1 MSSDGSLYVIK
12 LGSSTIVNHPQI
24 FEEINDIV
32 KRGSRV
38 LLVAGGAEAI
48 KQKYES
54 ISRPMPF
61 LTLPSGD
68 EVRYCSPEEMPY
80 ICEAYHDNIL
90 SRISNHLKE
99 YGLSVYAQLGGDHG
113 LVLGEKA
120 KPLKAIRDGK
130 KIIVRDSLFGQFVS
144 SRATF
149 LKAALVNFDVVC
161 VTPPIWDPELNTY
174 INIDADV
181 LAAHLAVDLEA
192 HHLRFVTGTAGL
204 LQDIQNPHSTIPDV
218 YADDE
223 LSSVEGR
230 MKQKVRAAR
239 LAVQQG
245 ACDVNISGP
254 HTLNTGNK
262 TWFWNVESDLGDFDL
277 LNKVVRIP
285 SVSQDEHELAQYL
298 LDSIRYPSVSGNID
312 EAGNIVFRKGNGP
325 HTLLLLG
332 HIDTV
337 PHVWPVRTDS
347 SGVTGRG
354 VVDAKGCFVNFI
366 HMLEKVDVPEHGSL
380 LVIGAVEEEI
390 SSSKGAFYIRDHYVA
405 DAVIIGE
412 PSGEES
418 LTLGYYG
425 LFKLHITIHRAQEHT
440 AAKDSVSVI
449 DELYSIAGE
458 IRHRVREVDP
468 QSLSSLIDIEHR
480 NEKGTREK
488 RGDKLIVRAMPV
500 KSIELQISGICDVV
514 EFIKDDHGVE
524 IVGAEGKYIAYPIEY
539 KRGKPKTNE
548 SDILQLAAQ
557 AICLEEMLLCDI
569 PVGYMFYDEI
579 KHRVEVSLTADL
591 KDRVRSTVKEMQ
603 DYYRRRYT
611 PKVKTGPFCQNC
623 SLHHICLPKLMNK
636 RTVKSYMEG
645 KVSE

>member
-12 LGSSTIVNHPQI
+12 LGSSTIVNHPEI
-24 FEEINDIV
+24 FEEIHDIV
-32 KRGSRV
+32 KRGSRL

-54 ISRPMPF
+54 ISRSMPF
-61 LTLPSGD
+61 LILPSGD

-80 ICEAYHDNIL
+80 ICAAYHDNIL
-90 SRISNHLKE
+90 SRITKHLKE

-113 LVLGEKA
+113 LVLGVKA

-130 KIIVRDSLFGQFVS
+130 KIIVRDSLFGQFAS
-144 SRATF
+144 SRAAF
-149 LKAALVNFDVVC
+149 LKAALASFDVVC
-161 VTPPIWDPELNTY
+161 VTPPIWDLELDSY

-204 LQDIQNPHSTIPDV
+204 LQDIQDSHSTIPDV

-223 LSSVEGR
+223 LNSVEGR

-245 ACDVNISGP
+245 VCDVSITGP
-254 HTLNTGNK
+254 HTLNKGGK
-262 TWFWNVESDLGDFDL
+262 TWFWNVESDLSDLDL

-347 SGVTGRG
+347 SGVRGRG

-366 HMLEKVDVPEHGSL
+366 HMLEEVDVPEHGSL

-390 SSSKGAFYIRDHYVA
+390 SSSKGAFFIRDHYSA

-449 DELYSIAGE
+449 DELYSIVGE
-458 IRHRVREVDP
+458 IRHRVREIDP
-468 QSLSSLIDIEHR
+468 QSLSSLIDIEHQ
-480 NEKGTREK
+480 NEKGFLTV
-488 RGDKLIVRAMPV
+488 RGTLNFRVSPEAGNDYRNKLD
-500 KSIELQISGICDVV
+500 L
-514 EFIKDDHGVE
+514 EFGEGV
-524 IVGAEGKYIAYPIEY
+524 
-539 KRGKPKTNE
+539 
-548 SDILQLAAQ
+548 
-557 AICLEEMLLCDI
+557 
-569 PVGYMFYDEI
+569 
-579 KHRVEVSLTADL
+579 RVEVVRETPGFANPRSDMLVKSFVRSFVKQGKSIRYIKKRGTSDMNTLATTWSDVPMVAYGPGDSSLDHTNDEYLHNKEVESSRAIL
-591 KDRVRSTVKEMQ
+591 KDAVVEWFRQ
-603 DYYRRRYT
+603 
-611 PKVKTGPFCQNC
+611 
-623 SLHHICLPKLMNK
+623 
-636 RTVKSYMEG
+636 RTEV
-645 KVSE
+645 

>member
-32 KRGSRV
+32 SRGSRV

-68 EVRYCSPEEMPY
+68 EVRYCSSEEMPY
-80 ICEAYHDNIL
+80 ICTAYHENIL
-90 SRISNHLKE
+90 SKAANHLKE
-99 YGLSVYAQLGGDHG
+99 LGLSVYAQLGGDQE

-144 SRATF
+144 SRAPF
-149 LKAALVNFDVVC
+149 LRAALANFDVVC
-161 VTPPIWDPELNTY
+161 VTPPIWDPELDSY

-181 LAAHLAVDLEA
+181 LAAHLAVDLGA

-204 LQDIQNPHSTIPDV
+204 LQDIQDPHSTIPDV
-218 YADDE
+218 YAEDE

-245 ACDVNISGP
+245 VCDVNISGP
-254 HTLNTGNK
+254 HTLNNGGK

-298 LDSIRYPSVSGNID
+298 LDSIRYPSVFGNID

-366 HMLEKVDVPEHGSL
+366 HMLEEVDVPEHGSL

-390 SSSKGAFYIRDHYVA
+390 SSSKGAFFIRDHYDA

-449 DELYSIAGE
+449 DELYSIVGE

-480 NEKGTREK
+480 NEKGFLTVTGTLNFRISPEAGNDYRKKIDLEFGVGVNVEVVRETPGFANPRSDTLVKSFVRSFAKQGKSIRYIKK
-488 RGDKLIVRAMPV
+488 RGTSDMNTLATTWNNVPMVAYGPGDSNLDHTNDEYLHNKEVESSRAIL
-500 KSIELQISGICDVV
+500 KDVV
-514 EFIKDDHGVE
+514 VE
-524 IVGAEGKYIAYPIEY
+524 WF
-539 KRGKPKTNE
+539 RQRT
-548 SDILQLAAQ
+548 
-557 AICLEEMLLCDI
+557 
-569 PVGYMFYDEI
+569 
-579 KHRVEVSLTADL
+579 EV
-591 KDRVRSTVKEMQ
+591 
-603 DYYRRRYT
+603 
-611 PKVKTGPFCQNC
+611 
-623 SLHHICLPKLMNK
+623 
-636 RTVKSYMEG
+636 
-645 KVSE
+645 